1 MVLIRFIF
9 RIRMRLVRFIL
20 WIRIIVKL
28 VGIGDVLSGVS
39 VRLEDVFVKLN
50 IVQSRIKN

>member
-28 VGIGDVLSGVS
+28 VGIGNVLRGVS

>member
-28 VGIGDVLSGVS
+28 VGIGNVLRGVS

-50 IVQSRIKN
+50 IVQIRIKN